1 MLRRAHIII
10 AAAAFVI
17 TPCYAAQSSFRDGS
31 TMEKAIP
38 LKQRRA
44 KAVEEEMQLMVKLCH
59 YTPVLA
65 MRDVVVDAV
74 RQIKAGKKKSL
85 QDMHPWE
92 HASPEDHGKLISYRS
107 FVTPRGKKEFY
118 FDTGESINT
127 PGEVVRQESS
137 RAQYMARTWQSF
149 NVQ

>member
-1 MLRRAHIII
+1 
-10 AAAAFVI
+10 
-17 TPCYAAQSSFRDGS
+17 
-31 TMEKAIP
+31 
-38 LKQRRA
+38 
-44 KAVEEEMQLMVKLCH
+44 MVKLCH